1 MTDQPPRPPE
11 APVPVPGSPAAEPVN
26 ASALV
31 RNDAGQ
37 YLMHLRDHLPGL
49 IWEPGAW
56 SLLGGGR
63 EPEDRSLEE
72 TVRRELLEEAGLDL
86 PVLEPYAVEIATG
99 TDSAPVPVAVYSGR
113 WNGDPEQLTLTEGVM
128 LRWFAPEVL
137 HRLRLSRST
146 LDLVLRHAAEA
157 RGASSSTGEAAAPP
171 PPLPSVLAVHAHPDD
186 ESLFSGGVLARHAA
200 AGARTAVVTATWAE
214 GTHRAEELARALEI
228 LGAGPPR
235 LLGYADAKV
244 PESAP
249 GRPRFLDAPLDEA
262 VGAVVAHIRAV
273 RPQVVIAP
281 DPYGGMTG
289 HPDHVHAHRV
299 TALAVRASGL
309 ARLHPEAGAPWQ
321 PSALYLATHPRS
333 AAEVVGARL
342 GRRGLPVDAFLVS
355 DDAWITTTVD
365 VTPWLP
371 RKLAAILAHRSEVV
385 RGAAPGRIAAL
396 SPDDRHLALSTE
408 WYIRR
413 DLALRSATDTAL
425 RA

>member
-1 MTDQPPRPPE
+1 M
-11 APVPVPGSPAAEPVN
+11 
-26 ASALV
+26 
-31 RNDAGQ
+31 
-37 YLMHLRDHLPGL
+37 
-49 IWEPGAW
+49 
-56 SLLGGGR
+56 
-63 EPEDRSLEE
+63 
-72 TVRRELLEEAGLDL
+72 
-86 PVLEPYAVEIATG
+86 
-99 TDSAPVPVAVYSGR
+99 
-113 WNGDPEQLTLTEGVM
+113 
-128 LRWFAPEVL
+128 
-137 HRLRLSRST
+137 
-146 LDLVLRHAAEA
+146 
-157 RGASSSTGEAAAPP
+157 
-171 PPLPSVLAVHAHPDD
+171 LAVHAHPDD
-186 ESLFSGGVLARHAA
+186 ESLFSGGVLAQHAA

-214 GTHRAEELARALEI
+214 ETHRVAELARALEI

-235 LLGYADAKV
+235 PLGYADAKV

-309 ARLHPEAGAPWQ
+309 ARLYPEAGEPWQ

-333 AAEVVGARL
+333 AAEAVGGRM
-342 GRRGLPVDAFLVS
+342 GRRGTPVEALYVS

-365 VTPWLP
+365 VAPWLP

-396 SPDDRHLALSTE
+396 SPDDQHRALSTE
-408 WYIRR
+408 WYIRQE
-413 DLALRSATDTAL
+413 LASRGAADTAL
-425 RA
+425 RT

>member
-1 MTDQPPRPPE
+1 M
-11 APVPVPGSPAAEPVN
+11 
-26 ASALV
+26 
-31 RNDAGQ
+31 
-37 YLMHLRDHLPGL
+37 
-49 IWEPGAW
+49 
-56 SLLGGGR
+56 
-63 EPEDRSLEE
+63 
-72 TVRRELLEEAGLDL
+72 
-86 PVLEPYAVEIATG
+86 
-99 TDSAPVPVAVYSGR
+99 
-113 WNGDPEQLTLTEGVM
+113 
-128 LRWFAPEVL
+128 
-137 HRLRLSRST
+137 
-146 LDLVLRHAAEA
+146 
-157 RGASSSTGEAAAPP
+157 
-171 PPLPSVLAVHAHPDD
+171 PSVLAVHAHPDD
-186 ESLFSGGVLARHAA
+186 ESIFSGGVLAQHAA
-200 AGARTAVVTATWAE
+200 AGARTEVVTATWTE

-309 ARLHPEAGAPWQ
+309 ARLYPEAGAPWQ

-342 GRRGLPVDAFLVS
+342 GRQGLPVDAFLVS

-371 RKLAAILAHRSEVV
+371 RKLAAILAHRSEVA

-396 SPDDRHLALSTE
+396 PPDDRHRALSTE
-408 WYIRR
+408 WYIRQ
-413 DLALRSATDTAL
+413 DLTLRGSTDTAL

>member
-1 MTDQPPRPPE
+1 MPLS
-11 APVPVPGSPAAEPVN
+11 VPGSPAAEPVN
-26 ASALV
+26 ASVLI

-72 TVRRELLEEAGLDL
+72 TVRRELREEAGLDL

-99 TDSAPVPVAVYSGR
+99 TDGAPVPVAVYSGR
-113 WNGDPEQLTLTEGVM
+113 WNGDPARLTLTEGVM
-128 LRWFAPEVL
+128 LHWFAPEVL
-137 HRLRLSRST
+137 PRLRLSRST

-157 RGASSSTGEAAAPP
+157 GGEARSGKPSPARTAAAPP

-186 ESLFSGGVLARHAA
+186 ESIFSGGVLAQHAA
-200 AGARTAVVTATWAE
+200 AGARTEVVTATWTE

-309 ARLHPEAGAPWQ
+309 ARLYPGAGEPWQ

-342 GRRGLPVDAFLVS
+342 GRQGLPVDAFLVS

-365 VTPWLP
+365 VTSWLP
-371 RKLAAILAHRSEVV
+371 RKLAAILAHRSEVA

-396 SPDDRHLALSTE
+396 SPDDRHRALSTE
-408 WYIRR
+408 WYIRQ
-413 DLALRSATDTAL
+413 DLTLRAATDTAL

>member
-1 MTDQPPRPPE
+1 M
-11 APVPVPGSPAAEPVN
+11 PVPVPGSPAAEPVN
-26 ASALV
+26 ASALI

-56 SLLGGGR
+56 SLPGGGR

-72 TVRRELLEEAGLDL
+72 TVRRELREEAGLDL

-99 TDSAPVPVAVYSGR
+99 TDGSPVPVAVYSGR
-113 WNGDPEQLTLTEGVM
+113 WNGDPARLTLTEGVM
-128 LRWFAPEVL
+128 LHWFAPEVL
-137 HRLRLSRST
+137 PRLRLSRST

-157 RGASSSTGEAAAPP
+157 G
-171 PPLPSVLAVHAHPDD
+171 
-186 ESLFSGGVLARHAA
+186 GGVLAQHAA

-214 GTHRAEELARALEI
+214 GTHRAEELAQALEI

-309 ARLHPEAGAPWQ
+309 AGLYPEADEPWQ

-342 GRRGLPVDAFLVS
+342 GRQGLPVDAFLVS

-396 SPDDRHLALSTE
+396 SPDDRHRALSTE
-408 WYIRR
+408 WYIRQ
-413 DLALRSATDTAL
+413 DLAFRGAPDTAL